1 MGRGHFK
8 AMELSEDAQIVL
20 HSGFL
25 ANKTLEQ
32 IAGAV
37 TEATKETI
45 AISTLGRYR
54 AWWKSEKRAGLELRD
69 YMKELVASLKLFPA
83 DQVAGLVDQKLE
95 ALSLLMLKR
104 LESDDP
110 KAVVGLAQQQRK
122 LGLAED
128 KLALDR
134 ERKRLQE
141 QKLDLDGQ
149 LVALET
155 RKVEL
160 RERAH
165 AVAQRITEKVRT
177 VVKELPPDVA
187 RIIDEEVYG
196 LVA

>member
-1 MGRGHFK
+1 MD
-8 AMELSEDAQIVL
+8 LSEDAKVVV

-25 ANKTLEQ
+25 ANQTLER

-37 TEATKETI
+37 HEATQETI
-45 AISTLGRYR
+45 ALSTLGRYR

-69 YMKELVASLKLFPA
+69 YMHELVASLKLFPA

-160 RERAH
+160 RERATQ
-165 AVAQRITEKVRT
+165 AAQRITEKVKT
-177 VVKELPPDVA
+177 AMKELPPDVA

>member
-1 MGRGHFK
+1 MD
-8 AMELSEDAQIVL
+8 LSEDAKVVV

-25 ANKTLEQ
+25 ANQTLER

-37 TEATKETI
+37 HEATQETI
-45 AISTLGRYR
+45 ALSTLGRYR

-69 YMKELVASLKLFPA
+69 YMHELVASLKLFPA

-165 AVAQRITEKVRT
+165 AIATRVEEKAKAIGKTLDPEVAKMIR
-177 VVKELPPDVA
+177 
-187 RIIDEEVYG
+187 EEVYG
-196 LVA
+196 LPAE

>member
-8 AMELSEDAQIVL
+8 AMDLSEDAQVVI

-25 ANKTLEQ
+25 ANQTLEK
-32 IAGAV
+32 IAAAV

-45 AISTLGRYR
+45 AISTLSRYR
-54 AWWKSEKRAGLELRD
+54 RWWKSEKRAGLELRD
-69 YMKELVASLKLFPA
+69 YMQELVASLKLFPA

-95 ALSLLMLKR
+95 ALSLLMLRR
-104 LESDDP
+104 LETDDP

-160 RERAH
+160 RERATQ
-165 AVAQRITEKVRT
+165 AAQRITEKVKT

-187 RIIDEEVYG
+187 RIIDEELYG
-196 LVA
+196 LVS